1 MLLKTKMLVNVDKFA
16 MNFEDPPPYASKG
29 QHICQKLTQ
38 QIDFPLIFSLFF
50 WPKMGAERA
59 KIRPPER
66 ILELL
71 VVTGSSGYLR

>member
-1 MLLKTKMLVNVDKFA
+1 MKILRYGVCGAVLPDMNAKVGATK
-16 MNFEDPPPYASKG
+16 
-29 QHICQKLTQ
+29 
-38 QIDFPLIFSLFF
+38 
-50 WPKMGAERA
+50 A